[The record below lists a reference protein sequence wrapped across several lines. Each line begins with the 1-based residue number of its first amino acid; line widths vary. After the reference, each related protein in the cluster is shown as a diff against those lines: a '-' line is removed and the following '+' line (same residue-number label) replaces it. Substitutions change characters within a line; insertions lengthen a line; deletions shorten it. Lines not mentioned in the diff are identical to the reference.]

1 MTALIAKRNNK
12 FHSAV
17 SDLIVACASHNP
29 PLDPVELLLEAT
41 AEHLPVH
48 PDELVN
54 DDDIREKG
62 VKEKQEELGFYERNP
77 DHRKSIATIIDEITS
92 EENDWYEGQIVE
104 DGHRTFEA
112 REAIYGK
119 LMIQNLTYFQP
130 HLEFCRW
137 TRSSHLGRSRFRA
150 SRNKEHRCFSP
161 VLSSSCGDQRSPRRE
176 ERNHQYLDFIRKISG
191 LSIAGCPSSRRR
203 YRSDCAVCLS
213 YKSARTGSEEGF
225 GRIGSRCRRARGCQS
240 SYFRWGYAKRR

>member
-17 SDLIVACASHNP
+17 SDLIVACSSHNP

-62 VKEKQEELGFYERNP
+62 VREKQEELGFYERNP
-77 DHRKSIATIIDEITS
+77 DHRKSIATIIEEITS

-119 LMIQNLTYFQP
+119 SLIP
-130 HLEFCRW
+130 
-137 TRSSHLGRSRFRA
+137 
-150 SRNKEHRCFSP
+150 P
-161 VLSSSCGDQRSPRRE
+161 LSSSTQLYSSCLLLQVVSIIQFPTHSLPLFTRQRISMLHAYTLTKLPQSTLFTL
-176 ERNHQYLDFIRKISG
+176 ER
-191 LSIAGCPSSRRR
+191 
-203 YRSDCAVCLS
+203 
-213 YKSARTGSEEGF
+213 T
-225 GRIGSRCRRARGCQS
+225 
-240 SYFRWGYAKRR
+240 

>member
-48 PDELVN
+48 PDELIGE
-54 DDDIREKG
+54 DDIREKG
-62 VKEKQEELGFYERNP
+62 VREKQEELGFYERNP
-77 DHRKSIATIIDEITS
+77 NHRKSIAQIIEEITS

-112 REAIYGK
+112 REAVYG
-119 LMIQNLTYFQP
+119 
-130 HLEFCRW
+130 E
-137 TRSSHLGRSRFRA
+137 SSLASRF
-150 SRNKEHRCFSP
+150 SRK
-161 VLSSSCGDQRSPRRE
+161 
-176 ERNHQYLDFIRKISG
+176 
-191 LSIAGCPSSRRR
+191 
-203 YRSDCAVCLS
+203 
-213 YKSARTGSEEGF
+213 
-225 GRIGSRCRRARGCQS
+225 
-240 SYFRWGYAKRR
+240 